1 MAQGCYGV
9 RVNYLAHLYL
19 AGDDDD
25 WIAGAL
31 LGDFVKGR
39 LENLPLAPGVV
50 EGIRLHRAIDSFTD
64 QHPVVSRSRARLRR
78 RRLVSGIIVD
88 LAYDHFLAVRWSQF
102 AAEPLPLFCDRSYS
116 CLLARQHSFPQQL
129 RTMLPH
135 MVNHD
140 WLGSYAD
147 LDNVALALERIGT
160 RLSRADLLT
169 GVLHDLEQN
178 YLGLE
183 QDFLEF
189 FPEAVTRFAEPLVL
203 SAAQPKLGHKEGCMN
218 KRPSA
223 TNPAQRR
230 LMPGDQ
236 ARPGTPGTG
245 ENICRQCQGS
255 GRLDGRD
262 CPNCGGSG
270 LVTEGIGGA

>member
-1 MAQGCYGV
+1 MV
-9 RVNYLAHLYL
+9 DKMNYLAHLYL

-39 LENLPLAPGVV
+39 LENIALPAGVI

-64 QHPVVSRSRARLRR
+64 QHSTVSRSRARLSQ

-88 LAYDHFLAVRWSQF
+88 LAYDHFLALRWSQF
-102 AAEPLPLFCDRSYS
+102 AAEPLPLFCDRHYS
-116 CLLARQHSFPQQL
+116 CLMARKHSFPKKL

-135 MVNHD
+135 MVHHD
-140 WLGSYAD
+140 WLGSYAE

-160 RLSRADLLT
+160 RLSRPDLLT
-169 GVLHDLEQN
+169 GVMRDLEQH

-189 FPEAVTRFAEPLVL
+189 FPEAIEEFAPPLAF
-203 SAAQPKLGHKEGCMN
+203 SQSQPKIGNEEESMK
-218 KRPSA
+218 KRPPA
-223 TNPAQRR
+223 THPEQRR
-230 LMPGDQ
+230 MMPGDQ
-236 ARPGTPGTG
+236 AHPGTPGTG
-245 ENICRQCQGS
+245 ENICRHCRGS
-255 GRLDGRD
+255 GRLGKQD
-262 CPNCGGSG
+262 CPECGGTG
-270 LVTEGIGGA
+270 LITEGIGGA